1 MSYRNLNGQ
10 ALVNAQ
16 IEVNRAVFV
25 MNARDNRMHHPFS
38 MLDDSSLTDAA
49 LLKHVDQA
57 IAELKKVQESLSLQV
72 EMFT

>member
-16 IEVNRAVFV
+16 IAVNRAVFI
-25 MNARDNRMHHPFS
+25 MNARNNRAHHPFS

-49 LLKHVDQA
+49 LLKHVDEA
-57 IAELKKVQESLSLQV
+57 VAYLRKVQESLLLQV
-72 EMFT
+72 EMFE

>member
-10 ALVNAQ
+10 ALVNAN
-16 IEVNRAVFV
+16 ISVNRAVFI
-25 MNARDNRMHHPFS
+25 MNARNNRTHHPFS

-57 IAELKKVQESLSLQV
+57 IAELRKVQESLSLQV
-72 EMFT
+72 EMFE